1 MQRMADAG
9 MSAYEIVKS
18 GTANVGQYFK
28 AQDAFGTIG
37 IGQRADLILVDANPL
52 QNLSNME
59 KRSGVMVRGRWLP
72 ASEID
77 ARLASIAA
85 TR

>member
-1 MQRMADAG
+1 
-9 MSAYEIVKS
+9 
-18 GTANVGQYFK
+18 
-28 AQDAFGTIG
+28 
-37 IGQRADLILVDANPL
+37 LILVDANPL
-52 QNLSNME
+52 QNLGNME

-77 ARLASIAA
+77 ARLAKIAA